1 MSAMR
6 GALFNLGYALI
17 TIVWGTLSLLVGW
30 FLPYRLRFR
39 FIVECWSRLVL
50 AWLRVSCGIRHQVEG
65 LEHTLSQP
73 CVVLAKHQSSWET
86 FFLQTVFSPQ
96 STVIKREL
104 LHIPFFGWAFR
115 LLKPIAIDRSQR
127 LGAIRQLL
135 REGCARL
142 SAGIWVV
149 LLPEGTRV
157 AQGERVSFYRGG
169 AALAHAQGCAIIVV
183 AHNAGR
189 YWPAR
194 HLGKVAGCIR
204 VRISPPIPSAGRTV
218 SQLNAEAERWLDT
231 AMAELELGTSP
242 GGSTIS
248 SEARAS

>member
-1 MSAMR
+1 MRAVR
-6 GALFNLGYALI
+6 GAVFNMGYALI
-17 TIVWGTLSLLVGW
+17 TIVWGTLSLIVGW

-39 FIVECWSRLVL
+39 FIVESWSRLVL
-50 AWLRVSCGIRHQVEG
+50 AWLRISCGIRHEVEG
-65 LEHTLSQP
+65 LEHALSQP

-104 LHIPFFGWAFR
+104 LRIPFFGWAFR
-115 LLKPIAIDRSQR
+115 LLKPIAIDRSQK

-142 SAGIWVV
+142 NAGIWVM

-169 AALAHAQGCAIIVV
+169 AALAHAQGCPIIVV

-194 HLGKVAGCIR
+194 HVGKVPGCIR
-204 VRISPPIPSAGRTV
+204 VRISPPISSSGRTV
-218 SQLNAEAERWLDT
+218 SQLNAEAERWLDE
-231 AMAELELGTSP
+231 AMADLENCDLPRDASITGRAQTS
-242 GGSTIS
+242 
-248 SEARAS
+248 

>member
-1 MSAMR
+1 MRAVR
-6 GALFNLGYALI
+6 GAVFNIGYALI
-17 TIVWGTLSLLVGW
+17 TVVWGTLSLIIGW
-30 FLPYRLRFR
+30 FLPYRVRFR
-39 FIVECWSRLVL
+39 FIVETWSRLVL
-50 AWLRVSCGIRHQVEG
+50 AWLRISCGIRHEVEG
-65 LEHTLSQP
+65 LEHALSQP

-115 LLKPIAIDRSQR
+115 LLKPIAIDRSQK

-142 SAGIWVV
+142 SEGIWVV

-169 AALAHAQGCAIIVV
+169 AALAHAQGCPIIVV
-183 AHNAGR
+183 AHNAGS

-194 HLGKVAGCIR
+194 HLGKIPGCIR

-218 SQLNAEAERWLDT
+218 SQLNAEAEHWLDE
-231 AMAELELGTSP
+231 AMADLEAAEPRVRIAESGHAQ
-242 GGSTIS
+242 S
-248 SEARAS
+248 S